1 MKLLLLAFSL
11 FISLVSNR
19 YFSQILVGNNAV
31 ISINTGAI
39 VYCNGGIEIKNTQF
53 TNNGDLTITKNST
66 FPSTGNFQI
75 ENASVCQGNGIYS
88 VEQDWINDAIFN
100 ANTST
105 VKLFGNTEQLI
116 TSTNGTSTTFNNL
129 QLTGN
134 GTALNRRKTLTNVD
148 VSISATGVL
157 NLGDRELNGNTHN
170 LYVLNPSS
178 ASITGSLVMNN
189 EGFISNTTNGFASW
203 VTNSTDSYVFPVG
216 SSDGNLKFR
225 PVVIAP
231 NSANISNYAVRFN
244 NYIADNDA
252 YPIASKE
259 STIDQINNAFYHSIE
274 LISGESNVNLAI
286 AYLSSADGEFI
297 GMANWS
303 SPTSIWKNID
313 GTLASSIGNYAA
325 IQNNNWSFTGVD
337 NPYILTTLEE
347 DLQIP
352 NVFTPNND
360 GINDAYFVTAKGIKE
375 FSMII
380 VNRWGDVVF
389 SSDNVSEKWDG
400 MYKGKLCSDGVYF
413 YKINAKSA
421 TKEYNKQGF
430 ITLTANN

>member
-11 FISLVSNR
+11 FISLVSYR
-19 YFSQILVGNNAV
+19 CFSQTMVGNSAV

-53 TNNGDLTITKNST
+53 SNNGDLTITKNST
-66 FPSTGNFQI
+66 FPSAGNFQI

-88 VEQDWINDAIFN
+88 VEQDWINDAVFN
-100 ANTST
+100 ANAST

-116 TSTNGTSTTFNNL
+116 SSTNGTSTTFNNL

-148 VSISATGVL
+148 VLISTTGVL
-157 NLGDRELNGNTHN
+157 DLGNRELNGNTHN
-170 LYVLNPSS
+170 LSVLNPSS
-178 ASITGSLVMNN
+178 TAITGSLAMND

-216 SSDGNLKFR
+216 SSDGTQRFR
-225 PVVIAP
+225 PVVISP
-231 NSANISNYAVRFN
+231 NSGDVSHYAVRFN
-244 NYIADNDA
+244 NYVADNDA

-274 LISGESNVNLAI
+274 LISGESNVDLAI
-286 AYLSSADGEFI
+286 AYLSSIDGEFV

-303 SPTSIWKNID
+303 SPTNLWKNMD
-313 GTLASSIGNYAA
+313 GALASTIGNYAA
-325 IQNNNWSFTGVD
+325 IQNNNWTLTD
-337 NPYILTTLEE
+337 IPYILTTLGE
-347 DLQIP
+347 DFQIP

-360 GINDAYFVTAKGIKE
+360 GINDTYFVTSKGIKE
-375 FSMII
+375 FSMFI

-389 SSDNVSEKWDG
+389 SSEDVNEKWDG

-430 ITLTANN
+430 ITLTAK